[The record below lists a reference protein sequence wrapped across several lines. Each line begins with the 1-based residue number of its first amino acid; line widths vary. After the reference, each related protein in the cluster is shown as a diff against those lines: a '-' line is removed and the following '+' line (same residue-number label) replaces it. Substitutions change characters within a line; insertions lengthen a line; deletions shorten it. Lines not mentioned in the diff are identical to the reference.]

1 MLSKLL
7 RTIRERREAREEEQA
22 AAEAVARLRE
32 LARREAEGPAAGAL
46 RRGSYA
52 DELAAFEL
60 RFHEMGLTDRFGRLG
75 LGDRLAFRFLLAL
88 ERAAERWETRRG
100 RR

>member
-1 MLSKLL
+1 MLTKLL

-22 AAEAVARLRE
+22 ALEAVAHLRE

-52 DELAAFEL
+52 RCRWKLWGMPL
-60 RFHEMGLTDRFGRLG
+60 
-75 LGDRLAFRFLLAL
+75 RLARSEKVA
-88 ERAAERWETRRG
+88 
-100 RR
+100 